1 MISIM
6 IKIITFRYFWLNL
19 WTYQT
24 TLWENLDNDAFNRDI
39 KESQDLKNCVHS
51 ILYIQHVAEN
61 RKWRLENGI

>member
-39 KESQDLKNCVHS
+39 KESQDLQSCVHS